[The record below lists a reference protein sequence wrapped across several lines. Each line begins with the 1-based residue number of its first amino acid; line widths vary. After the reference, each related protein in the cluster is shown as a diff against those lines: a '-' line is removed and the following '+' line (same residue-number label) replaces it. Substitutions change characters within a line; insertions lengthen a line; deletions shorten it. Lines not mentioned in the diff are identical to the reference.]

1 MHDVFPE
8 VPAARPASVLRSD
21 NPLVRWLWEEG
32 WSLPSVAELTRGL
45 GRAMNRSG
53 IPVFRL
59 RTTLRTMHPQLA
71 GLSHTWRRD
80 TDEVEEFWPPLT
92 VMQQE
97 VFLKSPYALIFQGA
111 GAVRRRL
118 DIPEAAFDFPI
129 LEELGAMGATDYVA
143 LPLVFEDGRINAM
156 TLACD
161 RPGGFT
167 TAELEM
173 VAETQGVLPR
183 LLEVHALRRTART
196 ILDTYLGALTGERVW
211 RGLIHRG
218 EGEDI
223 YAVIWFSDLRSST
236 ALADALPRPVFL
248 DLLNS
253 YFECTAGAV
262 LDQGGEVL
270 KFIGDAVL
278 AIFPIGATNG
288 EHCPRRQAAASAAAM
303 RAARDAIARMARL
316 NAARAAAGERE
327 LRCGIGLHI
336 GDVMWG
342 NVGAPQRLD
351 FTVIG
356 PACNE
361 AARLETMCRTLG
373 RPVILSA
380 ELAGAVPD
388 PLTSLG
394 FHALRGVRQPHEL
407 FTLADDRPSPRAGE
421 GASAASG

>member
-1 MHDVFPE
+1 MHDVFPD
-8 VPAARPASVLRSD
+8 VPAARPLSVLRSD
-21 NPLVRWLWEEG
+21 NPLVSWLWEEG
-32 WSLPSVAELTRGL
+32 WKIPTLGELTRGL
-45 GRAMNRSG
+45 GRAMNRAG

-80 TDEVEEFWPPLT
+80 TDAVKEFWPPLT

-97 VFLKSPYALIFQGA
+97 VFLKSPYALLFQGA

-143 LPLVFEDGRINAM
+143 LPLVFEDGRIQAM
-156 TLACD
+156 TIACD

-173 VAETQGVLPR
+173 VAETQAVLAR

-211 RGLIHRG
+211 QGLIHRG

-223 YAVIWFSDLRSST
+223 YAAIWFSDLRSST

-248 DLLNS
+248 DALNH

-288 EHCPRRQAAASAAAM
+288 EHCPLRRAAACAAAL

-316 NAARAAAGERE
+316 NQAREAAGERA

-361 AARLETMCRTLG
+361 AARLETMCRVLD

-380 ELAGAVPD
+380 ELAGAIAD
-388 PLTSLG
+388 PLLSLG

-407 FTLADDRPSPRAGE
+407 FTLAELPSPSAGE
-421 GASAASG
+421 GASKASG

>member
-1 MHDVFPE
+1 MMDASGDVP
-8 VPAARPASVLRSD
+8 PAAPVSVLRSD
-21 NPLVRWLWEEG
+21 NPLVNWLWQEG
-32 WSLPSVAELTRGL
+32 WAIATLPELTAGL
-45 GRAMNRSG
+45 GRAMNRAG

-80 TDEVEEFWPPLT
+80 TDQVEEFWPPLT
-92 VMQQE
+92 VMKQD
-97 VFLKSPYALIFQGA
+97 VFLKSPYALLFEGA

-143 LPLVFEDGRINAM
+143 MPLVFDDGRINAM

-161 RPGGFT
+161 RPGGFRT
-167 TAELEM
+167 SELEM
-173 VAETQGVLPR
+173 VAETQAILAR
-183 LLEVHALRRTART
+183 LLQVHALRRTART
-196 ILDTYLGALTGERVW
+196 VLDTYLGKLTGERVW

-218 EGEDI
+218 DGEDI
-223 YAVIWFSDLRSST
+223 YAVIWLSDLRSST

-248 DLLNS
+248 DLLNE

-278 AIFPIGATNG
+278 AIFPIGASSG
-288 EHCPRRQAAASAAAM
+288 EHCPRRRAAACEAALC
-303 RAARDAIARMARL
+303 AAREAMVRLARL
-316 NAARAAAGERE
+316 NAARTMARQHEVRFGVA
-327 LRCGIGLHI
+327 LHI

-342 NVGAPQRLD
+342 NVGAPERLD

-361 AARLETMCRTLG
+361 AARLEAMSKVLD

-380 ELAGAVPD
+380 DMAAAVPD
-388 PLTSLG
+388 RLLSLG
-394 FHALRGVRQPHEL
+394 FHVLRGVRRPCEL
-407 FTLADDRPSPRAGE
+407 FTLAE
-421 GASAASG
+421 

>member
-1 MHDVFPE
+1 MKDASDDVP
-8 VPAARPASVLRSD
+8 PAPSVSVLRSD
-21 NPLVRWLWEEG
+21 NPLVNWLWQEG
-32 WSLPSVAELTRGL
+32 WSLATLPELTGGL
-45 GRAMNRSG
+45 GRAMNRAG
-53 IPVFRL
+53 IPVFRF

-92 VMQQE
+92 VMKQDM
-97 VFLKSPYALIFQGA
+97 FLKSPYALIFEGA

-143 LPLVFEDGRINAM
+143 MPLVFDDGRINAM

-161 RPGGFT
+161 RPGGFRT
-167 TAELEM
+167 GELEM
-173 VAETQGVLPR
+173 VAETQPILAR
-183 LLEVHALRRTART
+183 LLQVHALRRTART
-196 ILDTYLGALTGERVW
+196 VLDTYLGKLTGERVW

-218 EGEDI
+218 DGEDI
-223 YAVIWFSDLRSST
+223 YAVIWLSDLRSST
-236 ALADALPRPVFL
+236 TLADTLPRPVFL
-248 DLLNS
+248 DLLND

-278 AIFPIGATNG
+278 AIFPIGAASG
-288 EHCPRRQAAASAAAM
+288 EYCPRRQAAACAAAL
-303 RAARDAIARMARL
+303 RAAGEAVNRLERL
-316 NAARAAAGERE
+316 NAARAQARQPQ
-327 LRCGIGLHI
+327 LRFGIALHI

-342 NVGAPQRLD
+342 NVGAPERLD

-361 AARLETMCRTLG
+361 AARLEAMCKVLD

-380 ELAGAVPD
+380 ELAAALPG
-388 PLTSLG
+388 PLVSLG
-394 FHALRGVRQPHEL
+394 FHALRGVRRPHEL
-407 FTLADDRPSPRAGE
+407 FTLAE
-421 GASAASG
+421 